1 MSKIN
6 DFSKI
11 SSCLSSLS
19 TEEKKLISENIIEL
33 KYKKGENICKQE
45 SFSSCIV
52 FINKGFA
59 KVYIEHKEKNFILN
73 ISHKGDFIGLS
84 SLFYSNT
91 FMYSVA
97 SIEDCYI
104 SSINKNIFTQ
114 IISQNAK
121 FASEIMSILNNDTS
135 MYFERFISL
144 TQKQLHGRIADAIL
158 HLSNEVYKSVKFNFS
173 LSRRDFAEFT
183 GMSTESAI
191 RILKEFHNDRIINL
205 EGKTMEIISMELL
218 LKLSELG

>member
-1 MSKIN
+1 M
-6 DFSKI
+6 
-11 SSCLSSLS
+11 LA
-19 TEEKKLISENIIEL
+19 
-33 KYKKGENICKQE
+33 Q
-45 SFSSCIV
+45 
-52 FINKGFA
+52 
-59 KVYIEHKEKNFILN
+59 
-73 ISHKGDFIGLS
+73 
-84 SLFYSNT
+84 
-91 FMYSVA
+91 
-97 SIEDCYI
+97 
-104 SSINKNIFTQ
+104 NKNIFTQ
-114 IISQNAK
+114 IINQNAK
-121 FASEIMSILNNDTS
+121 FASEIMSILNNQTS

-158 HLSNEVYKSVKFNFS
+158 HLYKEVYKSKKFNFS